1 MSQTKEYTLEEVS
14 YHDGGKTLGRFDKEY
29 KDADEIRKTEID
41 KLRKLYKNDAWIVI
55 YGKVYDVT
63 SYLMSHPGGPDPILL
78 SAGTVRSSCY
88 STHFPHCICFHTR
101 SPLSF
106 FPSNSL
112 ITPLPQDATADFE
125 DIYHSVSAR
134 EQLQEFYIGRVV
146 GSTEPADAV
155 FRSRTPQS
163 TAQVSNYLPIAILVI
178 FLAVLAYFYFQR

>member
-78 SAGTVRSSCY
+78 SAGT
-88 STHFPHCICFHTR
+88 
-101 SPLSF
+101 
-106 FPSNSL
+106 
-112 ITPLPQDATADFE
+112 DATADFE